1 MLYYRKSDVSLGFSN
16 TKSGMTSVV
25 NIALPSQKLLSRV
38 NGLSSV
44 IQSKQSMEEIE
55 KEEEKV
61 RNEIM
66 TKEITKEDIKV
77 AEALEEPIVGKGVA
91 RVLQVFRMRKMLGQK
106 SDFVGRMKDNKIQR
120 DFEEE
125 GKDEDGIHIM
135 RTDKYGNLMSRKQ
148 AFRELWYSFHN
159 KKPSQRKQERMQSR
173 LLKAQKASNLI
184 SGQDSF
190 FAKALEKE
198 QKKKKQAHMV
208 IDSKPKT
215 KIQL

>member
-1 MLYYRKSDVSLGFSN
+1 
-16 TKSGMTSVV
+16 MTSVV
-25 NIALPSQKLLSRV
+25 NIALPSQRLQSRV
-38 NGLSSV
+38 NGTSSV
-44 IQSKQSMEEIE
+44 IQSKQTLEEIE

-61 RNEIM
+61 RSEINA
-66 TKEITKEDIKV
+66 KEITNEDIKV
-77 AEALEEPIVGKGVA
+77 GEALEEPVVGKGVA
-91 RVLQVFRMRKMLGQK
+91 RVMQIFRMRKMLGQK
-106 SDFVGRMKDNKIQR
+106 SNFVGRMKDNKTQR

-125 GKDEDGIHIM
+125 AKDEDNIHIM
-135 RTDKYGNLMSRKQ
+135 RTDKHGNIQSRKQ
-148 AFRELWYSFHN
+148 AFRDLCYAFHN

-198 QKKKKQAHMV
+198 QKKKKQAFMV